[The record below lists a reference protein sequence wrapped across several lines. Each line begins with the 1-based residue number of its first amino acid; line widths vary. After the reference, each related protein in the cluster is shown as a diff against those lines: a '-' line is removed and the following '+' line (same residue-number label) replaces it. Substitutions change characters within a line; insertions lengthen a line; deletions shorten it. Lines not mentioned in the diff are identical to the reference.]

1 MIAALVSERLD
12 DVAELCRRYQV
23 QRLDLFGSAATERFD
38 PQTSDLDFLVSY
50 RPDADPDPWFR
61 NYLELQQALAELF
74 HCPVDLVFDQ
84 PFRNPYFAQA
94 VEETRTPLYAA

>member
-1 MIAALVSERLD
+1 MIAPLVSERLD
-12 DVAELCRRYQV
+12 DVAELCRRYHV

-38 PQTSDLDFLVSY
+38 PKASDLDFLVSY
-50 RPDADPDPWFR
+50 RTDAEPDPWFSK
-61 NYLELQQALAELF
+61 YLELQQELAELF
-74 HCPVDLVFDQ
+74 DRPVDLVFDQ

>member
-1 MIAALVSERLD
+1 MIAPLVSEHID
-12 DVAELCRRYQV
+12 DIAELCRRYHV

-38 PQTSDLDFLVSY
+38 PLTSDLDFLVSY
-50 RPDADPDPWFR
+50 RTDADPDPWFSS
-61 NYLELQQALAELF
+61 YQALQRELSELF
-74 HCPVDLVFDQ
+74 DRPVDLVFDQ

>member
-1 MIAALVSERLD
+1 MIAPLVSERLD
-12 DVAELCRRYQV
+12 DVAELCRRYHV

-50 RPDADPDPWFR
+50 RTDADPDPWFR

-74 HCPVDLVFDQ
+74 DRPVDLVVDQ

>member
-1 MIAALVSERLD
+1 MIAPLVSEHID
-12 DVAELCRRYQV
+12 DIAELCRRYHV
-23 QRLDLFGSAATERFD
+23 LRLDLFGSAATDHFD

-50 RPDADPDPWFR
+50 RPDAGPDPWFR
-61 NYLELQQALAELF
+61 DYLELQQALAELF
-74 HCPVDLVFDQ
+74 DRPVDLVFDK